1 VAASDFRARGHGE
14 DHDLPMKELP
24 HKAAQLRLSVGPPPC
39 VFQHGGVE
47 ERAESTAFQ
56 AVVLSIGGQWRDTGQ
71 KRAQSGSL
79 NGCH

>member
-1 VAASDFRARGHGE
+1 
-14 DHDLPMKELP
+14 MKELP

-56 AVVLSIGGQWRDTGQ
+56 AVVLSRAGGEFNLKPKQMIE
-71 KRAQSGSL
+71 AQIDENTVKERRTSFTV
-79 NGCH
+79 